1 MATTNRFAEAGSND
15 VPFETLPI
23 LQSNPEFVAKADR
36 LRYLKAVHDDCF
48 SDKKDPATGIP
59 AGEFGRLK
67 IELGAMVA
75 VAGVTSVAYHDL
87 RIANTA
93 ASEAGAPGSG
103 SVSGAMLV
111 GLLSELVGEG
121 PKVIEYVRL
130 LEAALAAARSF
141 DEDALMEAGVPPHV
155 IAQARGVGK
164 GRAGST
170 RVEWIGK
177 RGRGAASKQGDGG
190 QVQ

>member
-48 SDKKDPATGIP
+48 SDKKAATGIP

-93 ASEAGAPGSG
+93 ASVAGAPGSG

-130 LEAALAAARSF
+130 LEAALAAA
-141 DEDALMEAGVPPHV
+141 
-155 IAQARGVGK
+155 
-164 GRAGST
+164 
-170 RVEWIGK
+170 
-177 RGRGAASKQGDGG
+177 
-190 QVQ
+190 